1 MKEKKFKCEPIS
13 LLFCYF
19 LHATSLCSCEFTEF
33 FLLFVCLSVVISE
46 NVFHYD
52 LNTEN
57 IKIVLFK
64 LFVMF
69 SWESIY
75 PCKEETK
82 SPRHQAFF
90 FSADRIS

>member
-1 MKEKKFKCEPIS
+1 MVKKKSNANPFHCYSVIFCMQLPFVLVS
-13 LLFCYF
+13 LQN
-19 LHATSLCSCEFTEF
+19 F